1 MSKIHF
7 FDGGMGTMLQA
18 AGLKAGELP
27 EALNLTNKALI
38 ASVHEA
44 YANAGSEYITANTF
58 GANCLKFDNYD
69 KIIKAGIELAR
80 STSKKV
86 LLDIGPTGKLLKPMG
101 ELDFN
106 DAVDIFAK
114 TVIAGRD
121 GADAVLIE
129 TMSDTYE
136 IKAAVLAAKE
146 NCSLPVIVT
155 MIFDEKGRLLTG
167 ADIKTAVAMLE
178 GLGVDVIGL
187 NCGLGPKQ
195 MIEYVKELR
204 KWTSL
209 PIAVQPNAGLPVS
222 VNGKTVFNVEPDEF
236 AQDMKEIA
244 ELGVSYLGGCC
255 GTTPEHIRKMIK
267 LCKNIPANIPEKK
280 SFSIVTS
287 YSEAVILGEKP
298 KIIGERINPTG
309 KKLFKEALRRN
320 DIDYIIKEGISQ
332 KDAGA
337 HILDVNVG
345 LPEIDEPAVME
356 SAVYNLQAVL
366 PTPLQIDTTNIT
378 ALERAL
384 RIYNGK
390 PMLNSVNGK
399 MKNMEEVFPLAKKYG
414 SVVVCLCLDENG
426 IPETAQGRIDIAKKI
441 IKTAASYGIEKKD
454 LIVDA
459 LTMTISTDK
468 NNALETL
475 KAVKYIKNELGVN
488 TVLGVSNISFG
499 LPKRDAV
506 NTAFF
511 TIALENGLSAG
522 IINPKSTAMMNAYYS
537 FNALSAL
544 DNNCAEYIESVTET
558 QTVSQSSTVNLH
570 TAIVKGMKEDAGLCA
585 KELLKSTAPLDVI
598 NSHIIPALDEVGAG
612 FEANKIFLPQLLMS
626 ADSAKAAFD
635 VIKEHMIIN
644 EAEQNTENNAGAPNK
659 IVLATVHGDI
669 HDIGKNIV
677 KVLLS
682 NYGFDVIDLGKDVP
696 EEAVLNAVI
705 ENDVKLVGLSAL
717 MTTTVPAME
726 KTIQL
731 LHENT
736 DAKIL
741 VGGAVL
747 TKSYAEMIN
756 ADWYAKDAMESV
768 RIAKAFFGED

>member
-1 MSKIHF
+1 MDKIKF

-18 AGLKAGELP
+18 AGLKAGQLP
-27 EALNLTNKALI
+27 ETLNITNKDMILA
-38 ASVHEA
+38 VHRA
-44 YANAGSEYITANTF
+44 YADAGCEYITANTF
-58 GANCLKFDNYD
+58 GANCLKFENYD
-69 KIIKAGIELAR
+69 EIIKAGIELAK
-80 STSKKV
+80 SVGKKV

-101 ELDFN
+101 ELALD
-106 DAVDIFAK
+106 DAIDVFAK
-114 TVIAGRD
+114 TVIAGKD

-146 NCSLPVIVT
+146 NCDLPVIVT

-167 ADIKTAVAMLE
+167 ADIKTAVTMLE

-195 MIEYVKELR
+195 MIKYVKELR

-222 VNGKTVFNVEPDEF
+222 VNGKTVFNVEPAEF

-255 GTTPEHIRKMIK
+255 GTTPEHIRQMIA
-267 LCKNIPANIPEKK
+267 LCKDIPANVPEPKNYCLV
-280 SFSIVTS
+280 SS
-287 YSEAVILGEKP
+287 YSETVDLGKRP

-320 DIDYIIKEGISQ
+320 DIDYIIKEGIAQ
-332 KDAGA
+332 RDAGA

-345 LPEIDEPAVME
+345 LPEIDECKMME
-356 SAVYNLQAVL
+356 DAVYNLQAVL
-366 PTPLQIDTTNIT
+366 PTPLQIDTTNIA

-399 MKNMEEVFPLAKKYG
+399 QKNMEEIFPLAKKYG

-426 IPETAQGRIDIAKKI
+426 IPETAEGRIAVAEKI
-441 IKTAASYGIEKKD
+441 IKTAEEYGIDKKD

-468 NNALETL
+468 NNARETL
-475 KAVKYIKNELGVN
+475 KAVKYIRETLGVN

-499 LPKRDAV
+499 LPQRDV
-506 NTAFF
+506 INTAFF
-511 TIALENGLSAG
+511 TLALQSGLSAG
-522 IINPKSTAMMNAYYS
+522 IINPKSSSMMNAYYS
-537 FNALSAL
+537 FNALAGFD
-544 DNNCAEYIESVTET
+544 DNCTEYIESVTET
-558 QTVSQSSTVNLH
+558 QQAVQETNVTLH
-570 TAIVKGMKEDAGLCA
+570 TAIVKGMKDEAGVCA
-585 KELLKSTAPLDVI
+585 KELLKDTAPLDVI
-598 NSHIIPALDEVGAG
+598 NTHIIPALDEVGAG
-612 FEANKIFLPQLLMS
+612 FEQNKIFLPQLLMS

-635 VIKEHMIIN
+635 VIKEYMIL
-644 EAEQNTENNAGAPNK
+644 NNAEEKTGNK

-696 EEAVLNAVI
+696 EETVLQAVTQ
-705 ENDVKLVGLSAL
+705 NDVKLVGLSAL

-726 KTIQL
+726 KTIKL

-736 DAKIL
+736 DAKVL

-747 TKSYAEMIN
+747 TKSYAKMIN

-768 RIAKAFFGED
+768 RIAKAFFGEN

>member
-1 MSKIHF
+1 MDKIKF

-18 AGLKAGELP
+18 AGLKAGQLP
-27 EALNLTNKALI
+27 ETLNITNKDMILA
-38 ASVHEA
+38 VHRA
-44 YANAGSEYITANTF
+44 YADAGCEYITANTF
-58 GANCLKFDNYD
+58 GANCLKFENYD
-69 KIIKAGIELAR
+69 EIIKAGIELAK
-80 STSKKV
+80 SVGKKV

-101 ELDFN
+101 ELALD
-106 DAVDIFAK
+106 DAIDVFAK
-114 TVIAGRD
+114 TVIAGKD

-146 NCSLPVIVT
+146 NCDLPVIVT

-167 ADIKTAVAMLE
+167 ADIKTAVTMLE

-195 MIEYVKELR
+195 MIKYVKELR

-222 VNGKTVFNVEPDEF
+222 VNGKTVFNVEPAEF

-255 GTTPEHIRKMIK
+255 GTTPEHIRQMIA
-267 LCKNIPANIPEKK
+267 LCKDIPANVPEPKNYCLV
-280 SFSIVTS
+280 SS
-287 YSEAVILGEKP
+287 YSETVDLGKRP

-320 DIDYIIKEGISQ
+320 DIDYIIKEGIAQ
-332 KDAGA
+332 RDAGA

-345 LPEIDEPAVME
+345 LPEIDECKMME
-356 SAVYNLQAVL
+356 DAVYNLQAVL
-366 PTPLQIDTTNIT
+366 PTPLQIDTTNIA

-399 MKNMEEVFPLAKKYG
+399 QKNMEEIFPLAKKYG

-426 IPETAQGRIDIAKKI
+426 IPETAEGRIAVAEKI
-441 IKTAASYGIEKKD
+441 IKTAEEYGIDKKD

-468 NNALETL
+468 NNARETL
-475 KAVKYIKNELGVN
+475 KAVKYIRETLGVN

-499 LPKRDAV
+499 LPQRDV
-506 NTAFF
+506 INTAFF
-511 TIALENGLSAG
+511 TLALQSGLSAG
-522 IINPKSTAMMNAYYS
+522 IINPKSSSMMNAYYS
-537 FNALSAL
+537 FNALAGFD
-544 DNNCAEYIESVTET
+544 DNCTEYIESVTET
-558 QTVSQSSTVNLH
+558 QQAVQETNVTLH
-570 TAIVKGMKEDAGLCA
+570 TAIVKGMKDEAGVCA
-585 KELLKSTAPLDVI
+585 KELLKDTAPLDVI
-598 NSHIIPALDEVGAG
+598 NTHIIPALDEVGAG
-612 FEANKIFLPQLLMS
+612 FEQNKIFLPQLLMS

-635 VIKEHMIIN
+635 VIKEYMIL
-644 EAEQNTENNAGAPNK
+644 NNAEEKTGNK

-696 EEAVLNAVI
+696 EETVLQAVTQ
-705 ENDVKLVGLSAL
+705 NDVKLVGLSAL

-726 KTIQL
+726 KTIKL

-736 DAKIL
+736 DAKVL

-747 TKSYAEMIN
+747 TKSYAKMIN
-756 ADWYAKDAMESV
+756 ADCYAKDAMESV
-768 RIAKAFFGED
+768 RIAKAFFGEN

>member
-1 MSKIHF
+1 MDKIKF

-18 AGLKAGELP
+18 AGLKAGQLP
-27 EALNLTNKALI
+27 ETLNITNKEMILA
-38 ASVHEA
+38 VHRA
-44 YANAGSEYITANTF
+44 YADAGCEYITANTF
-58 GANCLKFDNYD
+58 GANCLKFENYD
-69 KIIKAGIELAR
+69 EIIKAGIELAK
-80 STSKKV
+80 SVGKKV

-101 ELDFN
+101 ELAFD
-106 DAVDIFAK
+106 DAIDIFAK
-114 TVIAGRD
+114 TVIAGKD
-121 GADAVLIE
+121 DADAVLIE

-146 NCSLPVIVT
+146 NCDLPIIVT

-167 ADIKTAVAMLE
+167 ADIKTAVTMLE
-178 GLGVDVIGL
+178 SLGIDVIGL

-209 PIAVQPNAGLPVS
+209 PIAIQPNAGLPVS
-222 VNGKTVFNVEPDEF
+222 VNGKTVFNVEPEEF

-244 ELGVSYLGGCC
+244 KLGVSYLGGCC
-255 GTTPEHIRKMIK
+255 GTTPEHIRQMIA
-267 LCKNIPANIPEKK
+267 LCKDIPANVPEPKNYCLV
-280 SFSIVTS
+280 SS
-287 YSEAVILGEKP
+287 YSETVDLGEKP

-320 DIDYIIKEGISQ
+320 DIDYIIKEGIAQ
-332 KDAGA
+332 RDAGA
-337 HILDVNVG
+337 HIVDVNVG
-345 LPEIDEPAVME
+345 LPEIDECKMME
-356 SAVYNLQAVL
+356 DAVYNLQAVL
-366 PTPLQIDTTNIT
+366 PTPLQIDTTNIA

-399 MKNMEEVFPLAKKYG
+399 QKNMEEVFPLAKKYG

-426 IPETAQGRIDIAKKI
+426 IPETAEGRIAVAEKI
-441 IKTAASYGIEKKD
+441 IKTAKEYGIDKKD

-468 NNALETL
+468 NNAIETL
-475 KAVKYIKNELGVN
+475 KAVKYIRETLGVN

-499 LPKRDAV
+499 LPQRDV
-506 NTAFF
+506 INTAFF
-511 TIALENGLSAG
+511 TLALQSGLSAG
-522 IINPKSTAMMNAYYS
+522 IINPKSSSMMNAYYS
-537 FNALSAL
+537 YNALAGL
-544 DNNCAEYIESVTET
+544 DDNCTEYIESITEAQQAVQETNVT
-558 QTVSQSSTVNLH
+558 LH
-570 TAIVKGMKEDAGLCA
+570 TAIVKGMKDEAGACA
-585 KELLKSTAPLDVI
+585 KELLKDTVPLDVI
-598 NSHIIPALDEVGAG
+598 NNYIIPALDEVGAG
-612 FEANKIFLPQLLMS
+612 FEQNKIFLPQLLMS
-626 ADSAKAAFD
+626 ADSAKVAFD
-635 VIKEHMIIN
+635 VIKEYMIL
-644 EAEQNTENNAGAPNK
+644 NNAEEKSGNK

-696 EEAVLNAVI
+696 EETVLQAVTQ
-705 ENDVKLVGLSAL
+705 NDVKLVGLSAL

-726 KTIQL
+726 KTIEL
-731 LHENT
+731 LHKNT
-736 DAKIL
+736 DAKVL

-747 TKSYAEMIN
+747 TKSYAKMIN

-768 RIAKAFFGED
+768 RIAKAFFGEN